1 MKARIYNIDDKFNF
15 GRNFGKSVRELLE
28 VNPGYVDWVIRN
40 VESFALSHDAF
51 QQAKIITEG
60 KRFSKNEVV
69 ELSKEKQN
77 FTILSEKLYGWDYDF
92 SKEDILQIN
101 NMKINQFNSDLEKPY
116 TNQSFHDDTDWSHY
130 NDDLDMDQQ
139 SEEFWNQF

>member
-77 FTILSEKLYGWDYDF
+77 FKILSEKLYGWDYDF
-92 SKEDILQIN
+92 SKDDILQIN
-101 NMKINQFNSDLEKPY
+101 NMKINQINSDLEKSY
-116 TNQSFHDDTDWSHY
+116 SDQSFHDDTDWSHY

>member
-1 MKARIYNIDDKFNF
+1 MKIRLYNIDDKFNF
-15 GRNFGKSVRELLE
+15 GRNCSKTVRELLE
-28 VNPGYVDWVIRN
+28 VNPGYVDWVFRN
-40 VESFALSHDAF
+40 VDSFALSHDAF

-77 FTILSEKLYGWDYDF
+77 FKILSEKLYGWDYDF
-92 SKEDILQIN
+92 SKDDILQIN
-101 NMKINQFNSDLEKPY
+101 NMKINQINSDLEKSY
-116 TNQSFHDDTDWSHY
+116 SDQSFHDDTDWSHY
-130 NDDLDMDQQ
+130 NDNLDMDQQ